1 MLEIL
6 KILSKLDPGW
16 KHSQMLAERNS
27 DSGRGQHSGKRV
39 RKILTE
45 NAKKKFFAMLGLSF
59 SLIQPVGFLIAA
71 YSTQDLISLIRD
83 RTQSTCIRSM
93 DS

>member
-16 KHSQMLAERNS
+16 KHSQMLAEKNS

-39 RKILTE
+39 RKIITE
-45 NAKKKFFAMLGLSF
+45 NAKKNFFGYAGS
-59 SLIQPVGFLIAA
+59 
-71 YSTQDLISLIRD
+71 
-83 RTQSTCIRSM
+83 
-93 DS
+93 

>member
-16 KHSQMLAERNS
+16 KHSQMLAEKNS

-45 NAKKKFFAMLGLSF
+45 NAKKKNFGYAGS
-59 SLIQPVGFLIAA
+59 
-71 YSTQDLISLIRD
+71 
-83 RTQSTCIRSM
+83 
-93 DS
+93 

>member
-16 KHSQMLAERNS
+16 KRSQMLAERNS

-39 RKILTE
+39 RKSLTE
-45 NAKKKFFAMLGLSF
+45 NAKKIFFRYAGS
-59 SLIQPVGFLIAA
+59 
-71 YSTQDLISLIRD
+71 
-83 RTQSTCIRSM
+83 
-93 DS
+93 